1 MCKMTFGVWQ
11 RDTWFLSSCRECMNC
26 CHIIKLAWHIEMFRP
41 CFWCDTQLLFSSSS
55 EMLYVTQ
62 NLQQPTAFELFLS
75 HSQVAVVKV
84 ALPIL
89 IFRPEVGFD
98 LGWACLQV
106 FPIAASWLF
115 FSSSHVFL
123 LWQMGAAAG
132 RARGS
137 ACVSRAEG
145 SALGTIGTIR
155 SCDSNSSIS

>member
-1 MCKMTFGVWQ
+1 
-11 RDTWFLSSCRECMNC
+11 
-26 CHIIKLAWHIEMFRP
+26 
-41 CFWCDTQLLFSSSS
+41 
-55 EMLYVTQ
+55 MLYVTQ
-62 NLQQPTAFELFLS
+62 NLQQPTAFELLLS

-89 IFRPEVGFD
+89 IFRPEIGFD

-145 SALGTIGTIR
+145 SALTEWPRFGQSGLVTPTAA
-155 SCDSNSSIS
+155 SANTCLLNH